1 VEADVA
7 TVTAVIADDHPLF
20 RDGLRALLAAT
31 PGFEVVGEAET
42 GDEAVAACLSLQPDV
57 VVMDLHMP
65 RVSGIE
71 AIRRITQASPH
82 IGVLVLTM
90 LEDDDSLFAALRAGA
105 HGYVLKGA
113 AQDDIIRAVQSVARA
128 EAIFGPQVAARM
140 TAYFARAPQASLTA
154 FPQLTEREREILG
167 LIADGHNNSAIAQ
180 RLSIQTKTVRNHVS
194 NIFAKLHVAD
204 RAQAI
209 VRAREAR
216 SET

>member
-167 LIADGHNNSAIAQ
+167 LIADGHNNSTIAQ